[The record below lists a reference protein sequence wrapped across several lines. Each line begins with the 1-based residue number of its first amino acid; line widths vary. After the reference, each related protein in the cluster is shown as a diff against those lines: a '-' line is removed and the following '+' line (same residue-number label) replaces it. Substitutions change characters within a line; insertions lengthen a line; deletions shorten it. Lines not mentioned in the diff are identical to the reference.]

1 MDGIFMNHKAFL
13 SIVVTAFNQHHAF
26 ENLMASIFVQTEK
39 NPSIPVEVVIV
50 DNGSAPKLET
60 IIETNQVNFPIRV
73 IYRDFCERNFRPS
86 SAKNIGIGTAI
97 GEFILLIDG
106 DCILG
111 PSCLRDHW
119 ELLSTSTDPIV
130 TLGHRIFIDGKD
142 VDPSIIRKYYCDLH
156 HIPEIA
162 SASNNGFLGDR
173 RLVEFENFDCHPM
186 PFNCCHGCNLGI
198 RRVDFNNVKGFD
210 ESFDGYWGYEDIE
223 FGHRMWGQG
232 ARIVY
237 LHSAYVYHQETTE
250 SLSRSR
256 VFESR
261 RNYELV
267 CERIPGFKEFRD
279 SLNRPRF
286 N

>member
-1 MDGIFMNHKAFL
+1 MPLSNKNLL
-13 SIVVTAFNQHHAF
+13 SIVITAFNQHHAF
-26 ENLMASIFVQTEK
+26 KNLIASIAVQIEK
-39 NPSIPVEVVIV
+39 NPYIPVEVVIL
-50 DNGSAPKLET
+50 DNGSAPKLEA
-60 IIETNQVNFPIRV
+60 IIEVNQINVPIHF

-86 SAKNIGIGTAI
+86 SAKNIGIGTSM
-97 GEFILLIDG
+97 GELILLIDG

-119 ELLSTSTDPIV
+119 ECLSTSTESVV
-130 TLGHRIFIDGKD
+130 TLGHRIFIDGKN
-142 VDPSIIRKYYCDLH
+142 VNPSTIRQHNCDLH

-162 SASNNGFLGDR
+162 SASNNGFLRDR

-198 RRVDFNNVKGFD
+198 RRVDFDNIKGFD
-210 ESFDGYWGYEDIE
+210 ESFDGYWGYEDVE
-223 FGHRMWGQG
+223 FGYRMWGQG
-232 ARIVY
+232 AKIVY
-237 LHSAYVYHQETTE
+237 LHSAYIYHQETME
-250 SLSRSR
+250 SISTSR
-256 VFESR
+256 VFEGR

-267 CERIPGFKEFRD
+267 CERIPGFKEFRN